1 LQFRRKIKMA
11 TDDIKTAEATA
22 TAQPTAQPIA
32 EATATAQPTAQP
44 TKGVDPNIV
53 DQDSLSIGDLKNLA
67 TIIDIASSRGAFR
80 ANEMASIGLM
90 YNKLQGFV
98 TKVNPG
104 TAPITVPPTTT
115 EGK

>member
-1 LQFRRKIKMA
+1 MA
-11 TDDIKTAEATA
+11 TEETKTAETKTA
-22 TAQPTAQPIA
+22 IPSEQENASEI
-32 EATATAQPTAQP
+32 
-44 TKGVDPNIV
+44 DPNAL
-53 DQDSLSIGDLKNLA
+53 SLGDLKNLT

-104 TAPITVPPTTT
+104 TSPITVPPTTT
-115 EGK
+115 GEK